1 MRPALRNMTFTAF
14 FLPAATTAGIGLASD
29 FQIIGPNE
37 TAMNIQD
44 GVVTVRLSNDGCA
57 AGFESACTST
67 RQRAEYQLTR
77 DHKHGDRIAYR
88 WQVNVPKDLTINASD
103 VHLYAGRFLS
113 GDKPT
118 LQFFVGHDYGYE
130 ISRKTCFGPEGFG
143 EWHQVEVH
151 IMWDSTK
158 KKGLKDKTPGEIHV
172 SCDGKEVYSKTGRPN
187 IKPDDTINLALGLE
201 GALKLADGDNV
212 SVSYRNIEVGSW

>member
-1 MRPALRNMTFTAF
+1 MRPALRNTMFPVV
-14 FLPAATTAGIGLASD
+14 FLPAAMAAGIGLANN

-37 TAMNIQD
+37 TAMDIQD
-44 GVVTVRLSNDGCA
+44 GVVTARLSNDGCA
-57 AGFESACTST
+57 AGFETACTPT
-67 RQRAEYQLTR
+67 RQRAEYQLTEG
-77 DHKHGDRIAYR
+77 HTHGDKVAYR
-88 WQVNVPKDLTINASD
+88 WEVNVPKDLRINAAD
-103 VHLYAGRFLS
+103 FHLYAGRFLS
-113 GDKPT
+113 GDKPA

-143 EWHQVEVH
+143 EWHQVEVR

-172 SCDGKEVYSKTGRPN
+172 ICDGKEVYSKTGRPN
-187 IKPDDTINLALGLE
+187 IKPDDTINLVLGLE